1 MPTNAELHEESL
13 CLRMATTSC
22 TPVSPVLQGDRG
34 AGRSPNVCFASDD
47 VLWTPQEDGDF
58 VHPPGA
64 QAALLQS
71 LATVDGVVM
80 GENLELGLDFQ
91 DHFLQLRPDIL
102 AVTED
107 DQYGEL
113 KRILCATT
121 GAPMSCCPR
130 RRRSSVRSPQQESYS
145 GIRRAAEAPL
155 RVDFAGGWLD
165 VPRFSRAGGWW

>member
-1 MPTNAELHEESL
+1 MT
-13 CLRMATTSC
+13 
-22 TPVSPVLQGDRG
+22 
-34 AGRSPNVCFASDD
+34 F
-47 VLWTPQEDGDF
+47 LWTHKKRRSSIPQE
-58 VHPPGA
+58 HKL
-64 QAALLQS
+64 ALLQS

-121 GAPMSCCPR
+121 GAAYVVLPKTPPKF
-130 RRRSSVRSPQQESYS
+130 SPDLHNKN
-145 GIRRAAEAPL
+145 RTVDPRAAGSAL
-155 RVDFAGGWLD
+155 AG
-165 VPRFSRAGGWW
+165 